1 MKKTLLY
8 FSFAVVMALLT
19 AGNSFAQA
27 VYSRGPDARMK
38 TEGISGTTAPTLS
51 TNITTNN
58 RLIGYEFSDSAAG
71 NTALFDVAAAQSA
84 SGSTTLA
91 PSTSNVFSEVDV
103 IAGGNIVKVFPL
115 PRNIVNGL
123 VTKNSATTGKLVVYY
138 E

>member
-1 MKKTLLY
+1 MKKALFYISL
-8 FSFAVVMALLT
+8 AVVVSFMIV
-19 AGNSFAQA
+19 GNSFAQ
-27 VYSRGPDARMK
+27 VLYNRGTDARLK

-51 TNITTNN
+51 TAITTNN
-58 RLIGYEFSDSAAG
+58 RIIGYEFSDSAAG
-71 NTALFDVAAAQSA
+71 NTALFDVVAAQSA

-103 IAGGNIVKVFPL
+103 IAGGNVIKIFPL
-115 PRNIVNGL
+115 PRTIVNGL